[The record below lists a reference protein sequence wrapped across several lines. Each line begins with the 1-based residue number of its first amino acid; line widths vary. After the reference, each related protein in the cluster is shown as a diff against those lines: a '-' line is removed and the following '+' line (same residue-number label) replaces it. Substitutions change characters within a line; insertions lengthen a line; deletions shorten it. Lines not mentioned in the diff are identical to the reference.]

1 MGNSNEIPTR
11 RKIRNTPDQQ
21 FPGGP
26 QVLGSVNE
34 YNYYPAQYAPA
45 SQGYYMHRLNKS
57 VLSSDTYLQNEFY
70 GQLQANDCIKASCP
84 APALVQQPVPI
95 QQPVLIQRSA
105 SIQQSNVPI
114 SHNSKKRHR
123 HRHRRHHGS
132 NSPNHG
138 HRHHHHHNHDVPV
151 PLTANLRSSPIA
163 REHPISNS
171 FYTNDTFH
179 LVQKPTVV
187 VASKKKITTPRS
199 EYYST
204 PVLVKQNPPLVSTTV
219 SSPVPVTRT
228 TSELIPVLVT
238 NHVVKSTDKK
248 SIYNYEPG
256 ALSIVRQS
264 RSQTPTTG
272 SKWYEHDYEKRIK
285 TLTNKNI

>member
-70 GQLQANDCIKASCP
+70 GQLQAND
-84 APALVQQPVPI
+84 
-95 QQPVLIQRSA
+95 
-105 SIQQSNVPI
+105 QSNVPI

-187 VASKKKITTPRS
+187 VASKKK
-199 EYYST
+199 
-204 PVLVKQNPPLVSTTV
+204 
-219 SSPVPVTRT
+219 
-228 TSELIPVLVT
+228 
-238 NHVVKSTDKK
+238 
-248 SIYNYEPG
+248 
-256 ALSIVRQS
+256 
-264 RSQTPTTG
+264 
-272 SKWYEHDYEKRIK
+272 
-285 TLTNKNI
+285 